1 MDTTLVLTVIGA
13 DRPGI
18 VDALSALVAGRGG
31 SWQRSRM
38 ARLAGQFAG
47 VLEVAVPAGERA
59 GLRADLAGLAAQG
72 LTVHVAESAAVE
84 APAEGPRRLGIRVL
98 GHDRPGIVRRIA
110 AALAADGANVVEL
123 ESRCAPAPMTGVR
136 MFEATAVV
144 ELPVGLEPEDLRGRL
159 EALAGDMMVDLGIED
174 A

>member
-1 MDTTLVLTVIGA
+1 MDTTLVLTIIGA

-18 VDALSALVAGRGG
+18 VDALSALVADHGG

-47 VLEVAVPAGERA
+47 ILEVSVPSAGRA
-59 GLRADLAGLAAQG
+59 ALREALGALAAQG
-72 LTVHVAESAAVE
+72 LTVHVADS
-84 APAEGPRRLGIRVL
+84 AEGEAGATARRLGIRVI

-136 MFEATAVV
+136 MFEASALV
-144 ELPVGLEPEDLRGRL
+144 ELPAGLEPEDLRGRL
-159 EALAGDMMVDLGIED
+159 EALAGDMMVDLGVEE